1 MKKII
6 LIALAAFA
14 VSCQNEAKKEDA
26 TFKGSINNVEDGTE
40 VYLATIGDQGR
51 PEPIDTVMVKAGDFT
66 LDLPKVDGESLN
78 ILSFKGIRGNVVFIN
93 ENEPVTATVYKDSLR
108 SSKVKGGESNE
119 LFNNYVSEIKELST
133 KMQKMVEEYQKETP
147 NLRQNP
153 EAMREIQQ
161 KQKELQE
168 ANVSTFKKMV
178 EDNPSSLV
186 AVLILSDMTN
196 GKTLSTKE
204 AKDLYDG
211 LDENIQNTEMGKQ
224 LGKTLKDASATA
236 VGSKAPEFSAPTP
249 EGENLALSDALG
261 KVTIIDFWAS
271 WCKPCRMENPNVVK
285 LYNEY
290 HEKGLN
296 ILGVSLDKTGQ
307 KDKWLKAI
315 EDDGLTWQ
323 HVSNLQY
330 WQGPVAK
337 LYGIRSIPAT
347 FILDE
352 NGVIIAKDLRGEALR
367 AKVSEL
373 LD

>member
-1 MKKII
+1 M
-6 LIALAAFA
+6 
-14 VSCQNEAKKEDA
+14 
-26 TFKGSINNVEDGTE
+26 
-40 VYLATIGDQGR
+40 
-51 PEPIDTVMVKAGDFT
+51 
-66 LDLPKVDGESLN
+66 
-78 ILSFKGIRGNVVFIN
+78 
-93 ENEPVTATVYKDSLR
+93 
-108 SSKVKGGESNE
+108 
-119 LFNNYVSEIKELST
+119 

-147 NLRQNP
+147 NIRQNP
-153 EAMREIQQ
+153 AIMKEIQD

-178 EDNPSSLV
+178 EENPNSLV

-196 GKTLSTKE
+196 GKTISTKE

-211 LDENIQNTEMGKQ
+211 LDEKIKNTQMGEQ

-236 VGSKAPEFSAPTP
+236 IGSKAPEFSAPTP
-249 EGENLALSDALG
+249 EGEQLALSDALG

-271 WCKPCRMENPNVVK
+271 WCKPCRIENPNVVK

-330 WQGPVAK
+330 WQGPIAQ

-347 FILDE
+347 YILDE
-352 NGVIIAKDLRGEALR
+352 NGVIIAKDLRGESLR